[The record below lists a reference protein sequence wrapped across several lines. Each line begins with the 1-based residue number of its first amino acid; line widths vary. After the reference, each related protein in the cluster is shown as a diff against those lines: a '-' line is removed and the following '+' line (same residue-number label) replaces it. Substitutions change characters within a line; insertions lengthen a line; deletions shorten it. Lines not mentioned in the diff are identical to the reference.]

1 MKNTHKTVGKEDS
14 KGVFKQA
21 VLCNWQL
28 FQTPS
33 GYSMANSIIES
44 YNHRIKAYFTCG
56 LKFHMLPV
64 VGIWCYSNWINKCPR
79 GEHRRRQGYQMDEGL
94 GKKAIDAKRFV
105 LNKEGREGS
114 KIFAIPEVK
123 LPKKKWSMPMK
134 KIVHVVSFLTKLCA
148 TNL

>member
-64 VGIWCYSNWINKCPR
+64 VRIFADAIQQVSQRWTQKEARLPNGWRAGQKNLLMRSVLCGIKR
-79 GEHRRRQGYQMDEGL
+79 GV
-94 GKKAIDAKRFV
+94 I
-105 LNKEGREGS
+105 
-114 KIFAIPEVK
+114 AIPEVK
-123 LPKKKWSMPMK
+123 LPKKKCSMPIT
-134 KIVHVVSFLTKLCA
+134 KIVHVVSFLTKLFA
-148 TNL
+148 TIL